1 MITRLVTLLISLL
14 ITICTNAQVGIGI
27 STPNANAKLELV
39 STNQG
44 FLVPRVNLTSKTQDL
59 NADNDNNVN
68 NQPIGLL
75 VYNTGSVLVKGFCYW
90 TGTEWRNLVNASAE
104 LATATLNCSAA
115 TIDPQQQILNPNA
128 ITAGTTMTVPYT
140 LGNGGN
146 FAGVTLQSTGN
157 SNVTATISNGKLNFG
172 SGLLVFNISG
182 IPIASQNSPTGISF
196 DLTPFKTANPGITLS
211 PTNGVVI
218 IGAQTQA
225 KITTVTVIDSL
236 SPALDGTG
244 ANQVMIIT
252 QDGKY
257 ALRVYLNQGN
267 QIQYASVQIK
277 NLAYSQGKNILW
289 NHIGSYGSYNVT
301 SDCGGIFSVPYNNWV
316 GGSGN
321 SGGYNVSWADMGIFQ
336 ASNGGPEYRY
346 YAWMTHGA
354 NEKTAYIAT
363 IMAGTADGNITSTDA
378 SKMKV
383 FIKIEQIVA
392 P

>member
-1 MITRLVTLLISLL
+1 MKTKLFALGLATLICISS
-14 ITICTNAQVGIGI
+14 TAQVGIGTT
-27 STPNANAKLELV
+27 SPNANAKLELV

-146 FAGVTLQSTGN
+146 FTGVTLQSIGN
-157 SNVTATISNGKLNFG
+157 SNVTASISAGKLDFG
-172 SGLLVFNISG
+172 SGSLVFNISG
-182 IPIASQNSPTGISF
+182 TPIASQNSPTGISF

-211 PTNGVVI
+211 PSNGVVTV
-218 IGAQTQA
+218 GTQTEA
-225 KITTVTVIDSL
+225 KITTTAVMDFLKAT
-236 SPALDGTG
+236 TG
-244 ANQVMIIT
+244 GSEVSIT
-252 QDGKY
+252 TPDGKY
-257 ALRVYLNQGN
+257 SIRVFLATGAQ
-267 QIQYASVQIK
+267 VQNADVQFRSNGSTRTIM
-277 NLAYSQGKNILW
+277 W
-289 NHIGSYGSYNVT
+289 NHLGSYGSAYVT
-301 SDCGGIFSVPYNNWV
+301 GASGGSLQPTANTWGGAN
-316 GGSGN
+316 GSGN
-321 SGGYNVSWADMGIFQ
+321 TFVANTSWADPGIYQ
-336 ASNGGPEYRY
+336 GSNSGPEFRFYS
-346 YAWMTHGA
+346 WITQGTG
-354 NEKTAYIAT
+354 EKTAYIAT
-363 IMAGTADGNITSTDA
+363 IMAGTTAGCITCTDFTT
-378 SKMKV
+378 MKV
-383 FIKIEQIVA
+383 FIKLEQIVA